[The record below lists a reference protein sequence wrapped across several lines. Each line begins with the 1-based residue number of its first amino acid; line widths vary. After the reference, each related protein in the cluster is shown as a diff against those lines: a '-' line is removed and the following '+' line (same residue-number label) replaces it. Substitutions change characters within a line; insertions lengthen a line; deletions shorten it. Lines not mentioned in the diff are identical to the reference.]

1 MRIPEYLPRFAE
13 FSHFIASDDVLSIY
27 RRFETLSAR
36 NNLYLQAEL
45 QSLEFQLNQL
55 DEEDAL
61 FIQTAAPGSGKD
73 NIEEAARVWESFS
86 AQVDAGVDRQVKR
99 MVLIKRVQE
108 PMKEYE
114 ESLLRRSQILSLPKP
129 SPQSLDAFTSFFY
142 TKTPFLRPS
151 YELLSS
157 SGSLLSLKL
166 DTEGPDRLSIFIQR
180 YFGYYLAVPDPTR
193 PPSWQPLY
201 YFPARRIARIVA
213 CLSILISAL
222 LVVGAILT
230 LYYIPSTEMG
240 KRVAAIGA
248 FTTSLLLRWY
258 C

>member
-108 PMKEYE
+108 PMKEYG
-114 ESLLRRSQILSLPKP
+114 
-129 SPQSLDAFTSFFY
+129 DYFN
-142 TKTPFLRPS
+142 
-151 YELLSS
+151 
-157 SGSLLSLKL
+157 
-166 DTEGPDRLSIFIQR
+166 RL
-180 YFGYYLAVPDPTR
+180 
-193 PPSWQPLY
+193 
-201 YFPARRIARIVA
+201 
-213 CLSILISAL
+213 
-222 LVVGAILT
+222 
-230 LYYIPSTEMG
+230 
-240 KRVAAIGA
+240 
-248 FTTSLLLRWY
+248 
-258 C
+258 